1 VKIDLTEDDE
11 ISGDG
16 MDNEF
21 GEEINDEWGPETT

>member
-1 VKIDLTEDDE
+1 MKIDLTEDDA

-21 GEEINDEWGPETT
+21 GEIDDEWGLETT